1 MLIKA
6 LTYEARNDVKSA
18 LISADYNLSVFG
30 DFNKQ
35 ILMYSLH
42 TGGDSHVGRHV
53 DSYKTRKEE
62 RS

>member
-6 LTYEARNDVKSA
+6 LTNDARNDVKSA
-18 LISADYNLSVFG
+18 LISANYNLSVFG

-35 ILMYSLH
+35 SLMYSLH